1 MATMPTVPVVGMVV
15 VVVVVVGIRSH
26 DFTTATSPMILCR
39 CAFPAHSAGSVT
51 LDTSACCSS
60 PSAGSG
66 SRSGSGSGGRIRTG
80 VLTKGDLTVSR
91 LPLVVAVGIDGFHGR
106 RATPPPLRA
115 AVLTTAVSTVRRPS
129 HRGRGRSI
137 AAGPRT
143 SNGALEL
150 VAGVHCLRRCIEQL
164 LCLGSV

>member
-1 MATMPTVPVVGMVV
+1 MATMPTVPVVVV

-39 CAFPAHSAGSVT
+39 CAFPAHPARSVT

-60 PSAGSG
+60 PSSGSG
-66 SRSGSGSGGRIRTG
+66 SRGSGGPIRTG
-80 VLTKGDLTVSR
+80 VLIKGDLTVSR
-91 LPLVVAVGIDGFHGR
+91 VLLVVAVGIHGFDGFHGR

-129 HRGRGRSI
+129 HRGRRRPI

-143 SNGALEL
+143 SNGALEF

>member
-60 PSAGSG
+60 PSSGSG
-66 SRSGSGSGGRIRTG
+66 SRNGGRIHTG
-80 VLTKGDLTVSR
+80 VLTKGDLTVPR
-91 LPLVVAVGIDGFHGR
+91 LLLVVAVGTQGFDGFDGR

-137 AAGPRT
+137 AAGPCT
-143 SNGALEL
+143 SNGALEF
-150 VAGVHCLRRCIEQL
+150 VAGVHCLRRCIEEL

>member
-1 MATMPTVPVVGMVV
+1 MATLPTVPVMGMVV
-15 VVVVVVGIRSH
+15 VVGVRSH
-26 DFTTATSPMILCR
+26 DFTTATGSMILCR
-39 CAFPAHSAGSVT
+39 CAFPAHSARSVT

-66 SRSGSGSGGRIRTG
+66 SRNGGRIHTG

-137 AAGPRT
+137 AAGPCT
-143 SNGALEL
+143 SNGALEF

>member
-1 MATMPTVPVVGMVV
+1 MATLPTVPVMGMVV
-15 VVVVVVGIRSH
+15 VVGVRSH
-26 DFTTATSPMILCR
+26 DFTTATGSMILCR
-39 CAFPAHSAGSVT
+39 CAFPAHSARSVT

-60 PSAGSG
+60 PSSGSG
-66 SRSGSGSGGRIRTG
+66 SRNGGRIHTG

-137 AAGPRT
+137 AAGPCT
-143 SNGALEL
+143 SNGALEF
-150 VAGVHCLRRCIEQL
+150 VAGVHCLRRCIEEL